1 MNFSHSLS
9 LPAALFCLA
18 TTVARAEPVNVIFDT
33 DIGPDCDDVGA
44 VAVLHSLADRGETRL
59 LAMMVCTSPQWGA
72 PCLDALNT
80 YFGRPDIPI
89 GTLKDAGFLDK
100 SGYPEAIA
108 RRYPHDLASG
118 VDAPDATVLYRQVLA
133 AQPDGSV
140 VVAAVGPLRNLRKL
154 LDSGADAFSPLN
166 GRDLVAKKVA
176 RLVCMGGK
184 YPKGSEWNFEQD
196 GEAARVV
203 AGRWP
208 TPILFSGGELGS
220 GIMAGRAL
228 ALHAPEHDPVTMAY
242 GLYVGYGRDRETWD
256 LTGALAAVR
265 GTMPSLKT
273 SEPGTNGVDE
283 KGHNIFK
290 PDPAGLHRY
299 LILDGPKQ
307 PLEDLLEELM
317 LTAKAAPIAFD
328 HELTLFVK
336 DGFGTASAHG
346 SEHGDNTARLAFDRS
361 PNAWH
366 GKTGG
371 SWLQFSLPDGR
382 ARAASSYVI
391 ARKDGRDSWKL
402 SGSKDGGESWTV
414 LDAQTGAEFAEQ
426 GQPRRFRFQNTTP
439 YTHYRLEF
447 STDSKPSV
455 PDFSLFERIERTA
468 GVAVQSVAL
477 DRPALRLT
485 ADTSATLN
493 AAIAPRNALAQELTW
508 TSSAPEIASVRPL
521 GSSAAA
527 VHGLAPGTAT
537 ITATSVDGKKSA
549 ACEITVAPGSL
560 PAPWK
565 YAEVNTPDVSGGAS
579 FADGVFTLTGGGE
592 TLMQWWK
599 RKLDQFAL
607 LSQPLAGD
615 GSISARLVAQTSIA
629 AEAQSGVT
637 LRQSTEKN
645 SLHACLVVRADGEA
659 RLIWRDKKSGDD
671 PGEMKLGKRPLPVFL
686 KLERRGEDV
695 LAFTS
700 TDGTAW
706 GDPVG
711 RCPVAFSPGPVLA
724 GAVST
729 ASSRPITNTATLEH
743 LTVTP

>member
-1 MNFSHSLS
+1 MNCYRPFPL
-9 LPAALFCLA
+9 AAAVFCLA
-18 TTVARAEPVNVIFDT
+18 TAFAQAEPVNVIFDT

-44 VAVLHSLADRGETRL
+44 VAVLHSLADRGEARL
-59 LAMMVCTSPQWGA
+59 LAMMVCTSSPWGA

-89 GTLKDAGFLDK
+89 GTLKDAGFLEK

-118 VDAPDATVLYRQVLA
+118 VDAPEATALYRQVLA

-154 LDSGADAFSPLN
+154 LVSEADAFSPLN
-166 GRDLVAKKVA
+166 GRELVAKKVA
-176 RLVCMGGK
+176 RLVCMGGS

-203 AGRWP
+203 VGQWP
-208 TPILFSGGELGS
+208 TPVLFSGGELGS

-228 ALHAPEHDPVTMAY
+228 ALRAPEHDPVTVAY

-265 GTMPSLKT
+265 GTMPSLKM

-283 KGHNIFK
+283 KGRNVFTS
-290 PDPAGLHRY
+290 DPAGLHRY
-299 LILDGPKQ
+299 LLLDGPKQ

-317 LTAKAAPIAFD
+317 VTAKAAPIAFD

-336 DGFGTASAHG
+336 DGFGTASAQG
-346 SEHGDNTARLAFDRS
+346 SEHGEATARLAFDRGA
-361 PNAWH
+361 NAWY

-371 SWLQFSLPDGR
+371 SWLQISLPDGR

-391 ARKDGRDSWKL
+391 ARKEGRDSWKL

-414 LDAQTGAEFAEQ
+414 LDAQAGAEFAEQ
-426 GQPRRFRFQNTTP
+426 GEPRRFRFQNTTP
-439 YTHYRLEF
+439 YAHYRLQF
-447 STDSKPSV
+447 SADSKPFV
-455 PDFSLFERIERTA
+455 PEFSLFERIERTA
-468 GVAVQSVAL
+468 GVAVRSVAL
-477 DRPALRLT
+477 DRPTLRLP

-493 AAIAPRNALAQELTW
+493 AAVSPANAFAQELTW
-508 TSSAPEIASVRPL
+508 TSSAPEIASVSRL

-549 ACEITVAPGSL
+549 VCEITVAPGSL

-565 YAEVNTPDVSGGAS
+565 YAEVNAPDVPGSAS

-615 GSISARLVAQTSIA
+615 GSISARLVAQSSIGS
-629 AEAQSGVT
+629 EAQAGVT
-637 LRQSTEKN
+637 LRQSTGKN
-645 SLHACLVVRADGEA
+645 SLHVCLTVRSDGEA
-659 RLIWRDKKSGDD
+659 RLIWRDEKSGDD
-671 PGEMKLGKRPLPVFL
+671 PGEMKLGKRPLPIFL
-686 KLERRGEDV
+686 KLERHGDEV
-695 LAFTS
+695 LAFIS
-700 TDGTAW
+700 RDDSDRGE
-706 GDPVG
+706 PVG
-711 RCPVAFSPGPVLA
+711 RCPVAFSSGTILA
-724 GAVST
+724 GVVAT
-729 ASSRPITNTATLEH
+729 ASSRPTTNTAMLDH
-743 LTVTP
+743 LTVSP